1 MFSHGIAETV
11 LTVFGSGFAGW
22 VFSRRLYRKQV
33 DAAHLQN
40 EITSTEIWK
49 ALAMDLK
56 NEIKELKNEIV
67 ELKRENVEL
76 KNKVEFLENA
86 K

>member
-1 MFSHGIAETV
+1 MDGVGIAETV

-40 EITSTEIWK
+40 EITAIEIWK
-49 ALAMDLK
+49 TLAMDLK
-56 NEIKELKNEIV
+56 KEIDELREENRTLKMEV
-67 ELKRENVEL
+67 SELKRNWKKEHE
-76 KNKVEFLENA
+76 
-86 K
+86 